1 MRARQLCAS
10 THCCVRTVES
20 IVPRKV
26 DFTAVYVSTRLA
38 VGWSVEKIMTS
49 SFRLNVLAA
58 GIVLLAGVHDASAQI
73 ENQLDFTTSFAFTVG
88 NTTVPAGRYTITPVE
103 DDPWVLEL
111 KGGRTSV
118 LIETLSATPEEVPSK
133 DEIVFQRYGD
143 QYVLKNIWTEGS
155 GTGYV
160 TETAVREEH
169 ISRHHGGAPS
179 ESRVAAHKRAKKP
192 AKV

>member
-1 MRARQLCAS
+1 
-10 THCCVRTVES
+10 
-20 IVPRKV
+20 
-26 DFTAVYVSTRLA
+26 
-38 VGWSVEKIMTS
+38 MTS
-49 SFRLNVLAA
+49 SFRLNILAA
-58 GIVLLAGVHDASAQI
+58 GIVLLAGVHNASAQI
-73 ENQLDFTTSFAFTVG
+73 ENELDFTTSFAFTVG

-118 LIETLSATPEEVPSK
+118 VFETQRATPNEVPSK

-160 TETAVREEH
+160 TEPAAREAH
-169 ISRHHGGAPS
+169 ISRHHGGAQG
-179 ESRVAAHKRAKKP
+179 ESRVAAHTRAKKP
-192 AKV
+192 AKL

>member
-1 MRARQLCAS
+1 MRSLFR
-10 THCCVRTVES
+10 S
-20 IVPRKV
+20 IGIA
-26 DFTAVYVSTRLA
+26 F
-38 VGWSVEKIMTS
+38 G
-49 SFRLNVLAA
+49 VLMF
-58 GIVLLAGVHDASAQI
+58 AGVQNASAQI
-73 ENQLDFTTSFAFTVG
+73 IDPVEFTTSFAFTVG
-88 NTTVPAGRYTITPVE
+88 NATVPAGSYTITPVE

>member
-1 MRARQLCAS
+1 M
-10 THCCVRTVES
+10 
-20 IVPRKV
+20 K
-26 DFTAVYVSTRLA
+26 
-38 VGWSVEKIMTS
+38 S
-49 SFRLNVLAA
+49 SFRLNILAA
-58 GIVLLAGVHDASAQI
+58 GIVLLAGLHDASAQI

-88 NTTVPAGRYTITPVE
+88 NATVPAGSYTITPVE

-118 LIETLSATPEEVPSK
+118 LIETLSATPEEVPSR